1 MSVAGGG
8 NGGEE
13 ENSVVSEPLPTDWQ
27 QRPVPSGGE
36 FHEPSVHIVM
46 WHEQ

>member
-13 ENSVVSEPLPTDWQ
+13 EDSVVSEPLPTDWQ

-36 FHEPSVHIVM
+36 FHEHTSPSVHIVM
-46 WHEQ
+46 